1 MVRHAARSV
10 FCRGGKRFPPL
21 RPVLTQAAMPCML
34 AGMAIRM
41 REWATLAAP
50 RAAVAIPTQGIRE
63 SAAAWSA
70 LGDAVGQAGR
80 SAAAAMREH
89 EQAQQEQQAALRRVE
104 RAGALSAFHERLNR
118 VFDETSAALQE
129 SEVKDWH
136 YAWQQH
142 SAPAVQEALAELP
155 PELRGVGAQLAAQRS
170 AAAAQQA
177 QRNADLQGIA
187 RARSQWQMQLESAV
201 QNGDAETAARWLE
214 EGKGIF
220 VPPAELEQR
229 KENALSRC
237 GLNRWQQRLAESP
250 AEALADLQAAEA
262 DLPAAVE
269 DRKVLEES
277 RAAAQV
283 QLQRRWSQEFSAAV
297 LAGREPDTAALQ
309 QARQLHLLPE
319 PPQEPPALQCCNW
332 RQRIDEYDAEDA
344 DALRLQLAVAPLP
357 LRERRALLRR
367 LDAAGSVPRTQRT
380 AVGGA
385 LMDLYRAGR
394 FGCTGDAESLQYLRD
409 LQEEAL
415 TRMQAQKPQE
425 VEAWVDSLRRRE
437 ETWICFAE

>member
-1 MVRHAARSV
+1 
-10 FCRGGKRFPPL
+10 
-21 RPVLTQAAMPCML
+21 ML

-63 SAAAWSA
+63 TSAAWSA
-70 LGDAVGQAGR
+70 MGDALGQAGR
-80 SAAAAMREH
+80 SAAAAVREH
-89 EQAQQEQQAALRRVE
+89 EQAQQEEQNALRRVE
-104 RAGALSAFHERLNR
+104 RAGALSAFHERLKR
-118 VFDETSAALQE
+118 VFDDTAEELQDLGSA
-129 SEVKDWH
+129 DWH
-136 YAWQQH
+136 YAWSQH
-142 SAPAVQEALAELP
+142 SSPAVQEALAELP
-155 PELRGVGAQLAAQRS
+155 PELRGLGAQMAAQRS

-177 QRNADLQGIA
+177 RHDADLKGIA
-187 RARSQWQMQLESAV
+187 RARSQWQTQLDAAV
-201 QNGDAETAARWLE
+201 QNGDAEAAARWLE

-229 KENALSRC
+229 KENARSRC
-237 GLNRWQQRLAESP
+237 GLNLWQQRLAESP
-250 AEALADLQAAEA
+250 AAALADLQAADAE
-262 DLPAAVE
+262 LPAAVE

-283 QLQRRWSQEFSAAV
+283 QLQRRWTQDFSAAV
-297 LAGREPDTAALQ
+297 LAGREPDAAALQ
-309 QARQLHLLPE
+309 QARLLHLLPE

-332 RQRIDEYDAEDA
+332 RQRIDEHDAEDA

-357 LRERRALLRR
+357 LRERRDLLRR
-367 LDAAGSVPRTQRT
+367 LECAGSVPRPQRT
-380 AVGGA
+380 AVGAA

-394 FGCTGDAESLQYLRD
+394 FGCTGDAESLQYLRG

-425 VEAWVDSLRRRE
+425 VEAWVDSLRNRE
-437 ETWICFAE
+437 EKWICFAE

>member
-1 MVRHAARSV
+1 
-10 FCRGGKRFPPL
+10 
-21 RPVLTQAAMPCML
+21 MPCML

-63 SAAAWSA
+63 TTAAWA
-70 LGDAVGQAGR
+70 AMGDALGQAGR

-89 EQAQQEQQAALRRVE
+89 EQAQQEEQAALRRVE
-104 RAGALSAFHERLNR
+104 RAGALSAFHERLNQ
-118 VFDETSAALQE
+118 VFDDTAAELQE
-129 SEVKDWH
+129 RGAKDWH
-136 YAWQQH
+136 YAWRQQ
-142 SAPAVQEALAELP
+142 STPAVQEALAELP
-155 PELRGVGAQLAAQRS
+155 PELRREGAQMAARRS
-170 AAAAQQA
+170 DAAAQQA
-177 QRNADLQGIA
+177 QRDADLKGIA
-187 RARSQWQMQLESAV
+187 RARGQWQTQLEAAV

-214 EGKGIF
+214 EGAGIF
-220 VPPAELEQR
+220 VPPAELESR
-229 KENALSRC
+229 KESTRSRC

-250 AEALADLQAAEA
+250 AAALADLQAADAE
-262 DLPAAVE
+262 LPAAVE

-283 QLQRRWSQEFSAAV
+283 QLQRQWAQDFSAAV

-319 PPQEPPALQCCNW
+319 PPQEAPALQCCNW
-332 RQRIDEYDAEDA
+332 RQRIDEHDEEER

-357 LRERRALLRR
+357 LRERRALLQR
-367 LDAAGSVPRTQRT
+367 LECAGGIPRPQRA
-380 AVGGA
+380 AVGAA
-385 LMDLYRAGR
+385 LMDLYRTGR

-415 TRMQAQKPQE
+415 NRMQHWNPQE
-425 VEAWVDSLRRRE
+425 VEAWVDSLRGRE
-437 ETWICFAE
+437 EPWICFAE